1 MAIIRLQ
8 DNVPDVYVNNSRDFQ
23 LLCQIYDCV
32 INGVKF
38 DIDTI
43 TNIIDTSKC
52 KESFMLL
59 LSRKVGYVDPKTG
72 ISNSNLRLMNDSW
85 PYVVRKK
92 GSLSAIQEAIN
103 VFMKV
108 KHIKASVD
116 IIIVNNN

>member
-52 KESFMLL
+52 KESFMPL

-72 ISNSNLRLMNDSW
+72 ISNSTLRLMNDSW
-85 PYVVRKK
+85 PYIVRKK

-116 IIIVNNN
+116 IVIVNNN